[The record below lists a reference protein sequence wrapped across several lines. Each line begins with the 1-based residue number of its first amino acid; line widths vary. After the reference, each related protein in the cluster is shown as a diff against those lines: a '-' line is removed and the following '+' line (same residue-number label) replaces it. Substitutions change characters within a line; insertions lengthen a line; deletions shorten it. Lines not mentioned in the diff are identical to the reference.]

1 MSLHLNPLHRKLLV
15 KFIFEAETPVS
26 VGVGG
31 EEVLRQVLRI
41 GHWIVIPS
49 TTWKGAFRAIAERLA
64 KTMELDGLE
73 RLAVKLYRETQ
84 KRIVYT
90 PQDTDQ
96 DWETYLS
103 EFKSVVNGN
112 PIQNPQYVLKTQEV
126 TQFLNDVYVDIE
138 EIKKAKDGYEKMAE
152 GYLAYN
158 CPIGRLFGNH
168 VLAGK
173 VRFMDTIIDVK
184 QTHFRPGIGID
195 RKTGKVREG
204 ILYYIE
210 SIPSKTEISL
220 RIVAD
225 NLVSGE
231 TDTTLFNNIL
241 DYIQKLGLQIGTRK
255 TAGMGLLSLKN
266 IQKIDLE
273 LKSDS
278 ELKIVRPDL
287 RQT

>member
-1 MSLHLNPLHRKLLV
+1 V
-15 KFIFEAETPVS
+15 KFIFEVETPVS
-26 VGVGG
+26 VGIGG

-64 KTMELDGLE
+64 KTMELNGLE

-84 KRIVYT
+84 KGIVYT

-112 PIQNPQYVLKTQEV
+112 PIQNPQYVLKPQEV

-266 IQKIDLE
+266 IQKIDLD

>member
-26 VGVGG
+26 VGIGG

-49 TTWKGAFRAIAERLA
+49 TTWKGAFRAIAEKLA
-64 KTMELDGLE
+64 KTMELNGLE

-84 KRIVYT
+84 KGIVYT

-112 PIQNPQYVLKTQEV
+112 PIQNPQYVLKPQEV
-126 TQFLNDVYVDIE
+126 TQFLNDIYVDIE
-138 EIKKAKDGYEKMAE
+138 EVKKAKDGYEKMAE

-195 RKTGKVREG
+195 RRTAKVREG

-210 SIPSKTEISL
+210 SIPSQTEISL

-231 TDTTLFNNIL
+231 TDTTLFNNTL

-266 IQKIDLE
+266 IQKIDLD

-278 ELKIVRPDL
+278 ELKIVRPYL

>member
-41 GHWIVIPS
+41 GHWIIIPS

-64 KTMELDGLE
+64 KTMELNGLE

-90 PQDTDQ
+90 PRDTDQ

-112 PIQNPQYVLKTQEV
+112 PIQNPQYVLKPQEV

-138 EIKKAKDGYEKMAE
+138 EVKKAKDGYEKMAE

-225 NLVSGE
+225 NLTSGE
-231 TDTTLFNNIL
+231 TDTTLFNNTL
-241 DYIQKLGLQIGTRK
+241 DYIEKLGLQIGTRK

-266 IQKIDLE
+266 IQKIDLD

>member
-1 MSLHLNPLHRKLLV
+1 V

-26 VGVGG
+26 VGSGG

-84 KRIVYT
+84 KGIVYT

-112 PIQNPQYVLKTQEV
+112 PIQNPQYVLKPQEV

-138 EIKKAKDGYEKMAE
+138 EVKKAKDGYEKMAE
-152 GYLAYN
+152 RYLAYN
-158 CPIGRLFGNH
+158 CPIGRLFGNQ

-225 NLVSGE
+225 NLMTGG
-231 TDTTLFNNIL
+231 TDTTLFNNTL

-266 IQKIDLE
+266 IQKIDLD

>member
-90 PQDTDQ
+90 PRDTDQ

-112 PIQNPQYVLKTQEV
+112 PIQNPQYVLKPQEV

-225 NLVSGE
+225 NLMSGG
-231 TDTTLFNNIL
+231 TDTTLFNNTL

-255 TAGMGLLSLKN
+255 TGGMGLLSLKN
-266 IQKIDLE
+266 IQKIDLN

>member
-90 PQDTDQ
+90 PRDTDQ

-112 PIQNPQYVLKTQEV
+112 PIQNPQYVLKPQEV

-138 EIKKAKDGYEKMAE
+138 EVKKAKDGYEKMAE

-173 VRFMDTIIDVK
+173 VRFMDTIIDVM

-195 RKTGKVREG
+195 RKTGKVKEG

-225 NLVSGE
+225 NLMSGG

-255 TAGMGLLSLKN
+255 AAGMGLLSLKN
-266 IQKIDLE
+266 IQKIDLD
-273 LKSDS
+273 LKSDG

>member
-26 VGVGG
+26 VGIGG

-84 KRIVYT
+84 KGIVYT
-90 PQDTDQ
+90 PQNTDQ

-112 PIQNPQYVLKTQEV
+112 PIQNPQYVLKPQEV

-204 ILYYIE
+204 ILYYME
-210 SIPSKTEISL
+210 SIPTKTEIPL
-220 RIVAD
+220 ALIAD
-225 NLVSGE
+225 NLVDGE
-231 TDTTLFNNIL
+231 NDTALFWLTL
-241 DYIQKLGLQIGTRK
+241 DYIEKIGLQIG
-255 TAGMGLLSLKN
+255 AGKSRGFGLLMLKKYDKKVE
-266 IQKIDLE
+266 IE
-273 LKSDS
+273 LKKENESQ
-278 ELKIVRPDL
+278 LVKPL
-287 RQT
+287 

>member
-1 MSLHLNPLHRKLLV
+1 V

-90 PQDTDQ
+90 PRDTDQ

-112 PIQNPQYVLKTQEV
+112 PIQNPQYVLKPQEV

-138 EIKKAKDGYEKMAE
+138 EVKKAKDGYEKMAE

-173 VRFMDTIIDVK
+173 VRFMDTIIDVM

-241 DYIQKLGLQIGTRK
+241 DYIQKLGLQISTRK

-266 IQKIDLE
+266 IQKIDLD

>member
-84 KRIVYT
+84 KGIVYT
-90 PQDTDQ
+90 PQNTDQ

-112 PIQNPQYVLKTQEV
+112 PIQNPQYVLKPQEV

-195 RKTGKVREG
+195 RRTGKVREG

-210 SIPSKTEISL
+210 SIPTKTEIPL
-220 RIVAD
+220 ALIAD
-225 NLVSGE
+225 NLVPGE
-231 TDTTLFNNIL
+231 NDTVLFRLTL
-241 DYIQKLGLQIGTRK
+241 DYVEKIGLQIG
-255 TAGMGLLSLKN
+255 AGKSRGLGLLMLKKYDKKVE
-266 IQKIDLE
+266 IE
-273 LKSDS
+273 LKKENESQ
-278 ELKIVRPDL
+278 LVKPL
-287 RQT
+287 

>member
-41 GHWIVIPS
+41 GHWIIIPS

-90 PQDTDQ
+90 PRDTDQ

-158 CPIGRLFGNH
+158 CQIGRLFGNH

-266 IQKIDLE
+266 IQKIDLD

>member
-26 VGVGG
+26 VGIGG

-64 KTMELDGLE
+64 KTMELNGLE

-84 KRIVYT
+84 KGIAYS
-90 PQDTDQ
+90 PQNADPDWDT
-96 DWETYLS
+96 YFA

-112 PIQNPQYVLKTQEV
+112 PIQNPQYVLKPQEV
-126 TQFLNDVYVDIE
+126 TQFLNNVYVDIE
-138 EIKKAKDGYEKMAE
+138 EVKKAKDGYEKMAE

-158 CPIGRLFGNH
+158 CPIGRLFGNQ
-168 VLAGK
+168 VLACK
-173 VRFMDTIIDVK
+173 VRFMDTIIDVM

-195 RKTGKVREG
+195 RKTAKVKEG

-225 NLVSGE
+225 NLTSGE
-231 TDTTLFNNIL
+231 TDTTLFNNTL

-255 TAGMGLLSLKN
+255 TAGMGLLSLKK
-266 IQKIDLE
+266 IQKIDLD

>member
-26 VGVGG
+26 VGIGG

-84 KRIVYT
+84 KGIVYT

-112 PIQNPQYVLKTQEV
+112 PIQNPQYVLKPQEV

-158 CPIGRLFGNH
+158 CPIGRLFGNQ

-195 RKTGKVREG
+195 RRTGKVREG

-210 SIPSKTEISL
+210 SIPTKTEIPL
-220 RIVAD
+220 ALIAD
-225 NLVSGE
+225 NLVPGE
-231 TDTTLFNNIL
+231 NDTALFRLTL
-241 DYIQKLGLQIGTRK
+241 DYVEKIGLQIG
-255 TAGMGLLSLKN
+255 AGKSRGFGLLMLKKYN
-266 IQKIDLE
+266 KKVEIE
-273 LKSDS
+273 LKKENESQ
-278 ELKIVRPDL
+278 LVKPL
-287 RQT
+287 

>member
-1 MSLHLNPLHRKLLV
+1 V

-90 PQDTDQ
+90 PRDTDQ

-112 PIQNPQYVLKTQEV
+112 PIQNPQYVLKPQEV

-138 EIKKAKDGYEKMAE
+138 EVKKAKDGYEKMAE

-173 VRFMDTIIDVK
+173 VRFMDTIIDVM

-266 IQKIDLE
+266 IQKIDLD

>member
-1 MSLHLNPLHRKLLV
+1 LV

-26 VGVGG
+26 VGSGG

-49 TTWKGAFRAIAERLA
+49 TTWKGAFRAIAKRLA

-84 KRIVYT
+84 KGIVYT

-103 EFKSVVNGN
+103 EFKSAVNGN
-112 PIQNPQYVLKTQEV
+112 PIQNPQYVLKPQEV

-138 EIKKAKDGYEKMAE
+138 EIKKAKNGYEKMAE

-184 QTHFRPGIGID
+184 QTHFRLGIGID
-195 RKTGKVREG
+195 RRTGKVREG

-266 IQKIDLE
+266 IQKIDLD

>member
-1 MSLHLNPLHRKLLV
+1 V

-26 VGVGG
+26 VGSGG

-90 PQDTDQ
+90 PRDTDQ

-112 PIQNPQYVLKTQEV
+112 PIQNPQYVLKPQEV

-138 EIKKAKDGYEKMAE
+138 EVKKAKDGYEKMAE
-152 GYLAYN
+152 RYLAYN
-158 CPIGRLFGNH
+158 CPIGRLFGNQ

-225 NLVSGE
+225 NLMTGG
-231 TDTTLFNNIL
+231 TDTTLFNNTL

-266 IQKIDLE
+266 IQKIDLD

>member
-26 VGVGG
+26 VGIGG

-84 KRIVYT
+84 KGIVYT

-112 PIQNPQYVLKTQEV
+112 PIQNPQYVLKPQEV

-204 ILYYIE
+204 ILYYME
-210 SIPSKTEISL
+210 SIPTKTEIPL
-220 RIVAD
+220 ALIAD
-225 NLVSGE
+225 NLVDGE
-231 TDTTLFNNIL
+231 NDTALFWLTL
-241 DYIQKLGLQIGTRK
+241 DYIEKIGLQIG
-255 TAGMGLLSLKN
+255 AGKSRGFGLLMLKKYDKKVE
-266 IQKIDLE
+266 IE
-273 LKSDS
+273 LKKENESQ
-278 ELKIVRPDL
+278 LVKPL
-287 RQT
+287 

>member
-1 MSLHLNPLHRKLLV
+1 V

-26 VGVGG
+26 VGSGG

-49 TTWKGAFRAIAERLA
+49 TTWKGAFRSIAERLA

-112 PIQNPQYVLKTQEV
+112 PIQNPQYVLKPQEV

-225 NLVSGE
+225 NLTSGE

-266 IQKIDLE
+266 IQKIDLD

>member
-1 MSLHLNPLHRKLLV
+1 V

-26 VGVGG
+26 VGSGG

-84 KRIVYT
+84 KGIVYT
-90 PQDTDQ
+90 PRDTDQ

-112 PIQNPQYVLKTQEV
+112 PIQNPQYVLKPQEV

-138 EIKKAKDGYEKMAE
+138 EVKKAKDGYEKMAE

-173 VRFMDTIIDVK
+173 VRFMDTIIDVM

-266 IQKIDLE
+266 IQKIDLD

>member
-90 PQDTDQ
+90 PRDTDQ

-112 PIQNPQYVLKTQEV
+112 PIQNPQYVLKPQEV

-138 EIKKAKDGYEKMAE
+138 EVKKAKDGYEKMAE

-195 RKTGKVREG
+195 RRTGKVREG

-210 SIPSKTEISL
+210 SIPTKTEIPL
-220 RIVAD
+220 ALIAD
-225 NLVSGE
+225 NLVPGE
-231 TDTTLFNNIL
+231 NDTVLFRLTL
-241 DYIQKLGLQIGTRK
+241 DYVEKIGLQIG
-255 TAGMGLLSLKN
+255 AGKSRGLGLLMLKKYDKKVE
-266 IQKIDLE
+266 IE
-273 LKSDS
+273 LKKENESQ
-278 ELKIVRPDL
+278 LVKPL
-287 RQT
+287 

>member
-26 VGVGG
+26 VGIGG

-64 KTMELDGLE
+64 KTMELNGLE

-84 KRIVYT
+84 KGIVYT

-112 PIQNPQYVLKTQEV
+112 PIQNPQYVLKPQEIM
-126 TQFLNDVYVDIE
+126 QFLNDHYVDIE

-225 NLVSGE
+225 NLTSGE
-231 TDTTLFNNIL
+231 TDTTLFNNTL

-266 IQKIDLE
+266 IQKIDLD

>member
-1 MSLHLNPLHRKLLV
+1 V

-26 VGVGG
+26 VGSGG

-84 KRIVYT
+84 KGIVYT

-112 PIQNPQYVLKTQEV
+112 PIQNPQYVLKPQEV

-138 EIKKAKDGYEKMAE
+138 EVKKAKDGYEKMAE

-220 RIVAD
+220 KIVAD
-225 NLVSGE
+225 NLTSGE
-231 TDTTLFNNIL
+231 TDTTLFNNTL

-266 IQKIDLE
+266 IQKIDLD